1 MNTGKKLQIL
11 DGKVQSDTT
20 TTMGTEKLE
29 IFCNDKPVGVLE
41 KESRGYDTAFRFRY
55 HESASEDQAVS
66 LTMPTVERIYEGFR
80 DLPDAL
86 QVSLPEGAVAQHLV
100 DRFGKGVRLS
110 DKFALLKLVG
120 RNMTGRIT
128 AGGVRTP
135 FTLEK
140 RLLEMAGA
148 GGQTGW
154 AQNILESAGKNGFGV
169 SGVMPKLLVSETST
183 SGFGDPY
190 RAFSESILKMER
202 SPHFG
207 VCVAEHFALTASRNA
222 GIPTVNAYLNHCGDA
237 LFIQRFDIQDD
248 GSRRGF
254 EDACVL
260 TGFSPVFKYDG
271 CLEKLFIMIE
281 GFVEEA
287 HVTEDK
293 TRLLRMLFLNDILR
307 NGDAHLKNF
316 GLIYTN
322 PGDVR
327 LAPSYDVL
335 DTTLFLPADIP
346 ALTIRQFFPDE
357 APQHK
362 RWMTESDIDE
372 LVDVADLPLV
382 NGWQM
387 RKEILDSVWDS
398 SAAYRRFLNT
408 SSLTADHRAFGAR
421 MLDALEARLRSLRPA
436 SAQRGTAVPK
446 DIGDDTDHPAGDPR

>member
-1 MNTGKKLQIL
+1 MI
-11 DGKVQSDTT
+11 
-20 TTMGTEKLE
+20 TESLK
-29 IFCNDKPVGVLE
+29 IFCNDEPVGVLE
-41 KESRGYDTAFRFRY
+41 KESRGYDTEFRFRY
-55 HESASEDQAVS
+55 HESVSEDKAVS
-66 LTMPTVERIYEGFR
+66 LTMPTVERTYEGFR
-80 DLPDAL
+80 DLPDAF
-86 QVSLPEGAVAQHLV
+86 QVSLPEGAVAQHLM
-100 DRFGKGVRLS
+100 DRFGKGIRLS

-128 AGGVRTP
+128 AGGARTP
-135 FTLEK
+135 LTLED
-140 RLLEMAGA
+140 RLLEMAGT

-154 AQNILESAGKNGFGV
+154 VQNVLESAGKNGFGV
-169 SGVMPKLLVSETST
+169 SGVMPKLLMSEEGEPGTSART
-183 SGFGDPY
+183 L
-190 RAFSESILKMER
+190 RLSESILKMET

-222 GIPTVNAYLNHCGDA
+222 GILTVDCHLNRCGDA
-237 LFIQRFDIQDD
+237 LFIQRFDIRDD

-281 GFVEEA
+281 SFVEEA

-322 PGDVR
+322 PGDAR

-335 DTTLFLPADIP
+335 DTTLFLPEDIP

-362 RWMTESDIDE
+362 RWMTESDVDE

-382 NGWQM
+382 NGHHM
-387 RKEILDSVWDS
+387 REEILDSVQDS
-398 SAAYRRFLNT
+398 SVAYRKFLSA
-408 SSLTADHRAFGAR
+408 SSLAADRRAFGVK
-421 MLDALEARLRSLRPA
+421 MLDSLDARLLHLRNKHRPT
-436 SAQRGTAVPK
+436 SRQPQGKSRIKPTKTPSPGF
-446 DIGDDTDHPAGDPR
+446 